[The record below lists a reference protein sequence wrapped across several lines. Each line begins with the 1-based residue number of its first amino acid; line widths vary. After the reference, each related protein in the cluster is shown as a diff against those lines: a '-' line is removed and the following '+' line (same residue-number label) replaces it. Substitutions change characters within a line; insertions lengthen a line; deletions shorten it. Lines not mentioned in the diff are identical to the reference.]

1 MTETSSEPG
10 EVAGTKYFGRSV
22 RRREDRRLLL
32 GRGRFVADLRLPGQL
47 EMMVVRSIHA
57 HARIRSID
65 VSRAATLPGVVAV
78 LTYADIAGQVRKMP
92 AFDTLPDSKPAFQS
106 VLADGKVRYVGEP
119 VVVIVA
125 RDRYLAEDAADLVQ
139 IDYEVLPPLIEI
151 EAALAEGAP
160 LLYEE
165 FGTNLVHQYRQQ
177 VGDPDAAFASA
188 YRIYRERFYIHR
200 YTAIPMETR
209 GVLADADGIA
219 GTATV
224 WSSTQFPHLL
234 RGRLAHI
241 LGLSES
247 TLRIIAP
254 DVGGGFGVKEAMYC
268 EEVLAPLL
276 SFRLGRPI
284 RWIED
289 RSEHFVATTHGRE
302 QLHFVEAA
310 VQQDGTITALRS
322 KCYTSIGGAYASLS
336 NAPGFYVSAIMR
348 GPYRIPHYDS
358 HVMSVVTNK
367 TPLNVY
373 RGAGHPQAVFC
384 MERLMDRIA
393 RDLGMDRAEL
403 RLKNMLTPEELPSDR
418 GTMLPS
424 VRVIYDS
431 GDYPRCFRSA
441 LEMLDYANFPAEQE
455 RLRAEG
461 IYRGI
466 GFSFF
471 VEATA
476 LGPYETATVRVD
488 TQGKIT
494 LLTGTSPHG
503 QGTATSLAQLV
514 AEELGIAIDLITV
527 VHGDTGL
534 IPDGIGTWGSRG
546 GAVGGTAA
554 RLAAVKVKEKGTR
567 LASYLLQVPEEK
579 LTWTDGR
586 IHLASDPAQGYSL
599 GQLADCA
606 SARNKLPDGIDFN
619 LDAYIHFQV
628 PGVAYAYA
636 SHIAVVEVN
645 TRTGR
650 IRVRDYGV
658 AHDCGKVINPMIVEG
673 QIVGGVAQGIGA
685 TFMEDLVYDRD
696 GQLLTRS
703 MMEYLLPSVGDI
715 PPIRLRHME
724 TPTPH
729 NPYGMK
735 GAGEGGMTGAPAA
748 LVNAIED
755 ALLPFGV
762 KLSDDGPFTP
772 SRIMEILSARPPTPE
787 PSVPSSGE

>member
-1 MTETSSEPG
+1 MADASAVAVEETG
-10 EVAGTKYFGRSV
+10 KYFGRSIK
-22 RRREDRRLLL
+22 RREDRRLLL
-32 GRGRFVADLRLPGQL
+32 GRGRFVADLRVSGQL
-47 EMMVVRSIHA
+47 EMTVVRSTEP

-65 VSRAATLPGVVAV
+65 TSRAAALPGVHAV
-78 LTYADIAGQVRKMP
+78 LTSADIAGKVKKMP
-92 AFDTLPDSKPAFQS
+92 AFDTLPDSKPAYQS
-106 VLADGKVRYVGEP
+106 VLAEGKVRYVGEP

-125 RDRYLAEDAADLVQ
+125 NDRYIGEDAADLVV
-139 IDYEVLPPLIEI
+139 IDYEPLPPLTDI
-151 EAALAEGAP
+151 EAALADDAP
-160 LLYEE
+160 LLYED
-165 FGTNLVHQYRQQ
+165 FGTNVVQRYEQH
-177 VGDPDAAFASA
+177 VGDVTAAFAA
-188 YRIYRERFYIHR
+188 ADRVYRETFAIHR

-209 GVLADADGIA
+209 GVLADADAVA

-234 RGRLAHI
+234 RGRLAHV
-241 LGLSES
+241 LGMAES
-247 TLRIIAP
+247 SLRIIAP
-254 DVGGGFGVKEAMYC
+254 DVGGGFGVKEAIYC

-289 RSEHFVATTHGRE
+289 RFEHFAATTHGRE
-302 QLHFVEAA
+302 QLHHVEAA
-310 VQQDGTITALRS
+310 VLADGTVTGLRS
-322 KCYTSIGGAYASLS
+322 TCITSIGGAYASLS

-348 GPYRIPHYDS
+348 GPYRIPNYES
-358 HVMSVVTNK
+358 KLLSVVTNK

-384 MERLMDRIA
+384 MERIMDRVA
-393 RDLGMDRAEL
+393 EDLGMDRAEI
-403 RLKNMLTPEELPSDR
+403 RLKNMLTPEEMPSDR
-418 GTMLPS
+418 GTMLPA
-424 VRVIYDS
+424 VRVVYDS

-441 LEMLDYANFPAEQE
+441 LEMLDYPNFAAEQ
-455 RLRAEG
+455 RKLRDEG

-488 TQGKIT
+488 TQGRIT

-514 AEELGIAIDLITV
+514 AEEFGIAIDLVTV

-554 RLAAVKVKEKGTR
+554 RLAAVKVKEKGSQ
-567 LASYLLQVPEEK
+567 LAAHLLQVPASE
-579 LTWTDGR
+579 LTWGAGR
-586 IHLASDPAQGYSL
+586 IHSIADPTRGYSL
-599 GQLADCA
+599 GELAEAA
-606 SARNKLPDGIDFN
+606 SARHQLPEGMDFN
-619 LDAYIHFQV
+619 LEAYLHFQV

-636 SHIAVVEVN
+636 AHIAIVEVN
-645 TRTGR
+645 VRTGR
-650 IRVRDYGV
+650 AHVHRYGV

-673 QIVGGVAQGIGA
+673 QVVGGVAQGIGA
-685 TFMEDLVYDRD
+685 TFFEDLVYDER
-696 GQLLTRS
+696 GQLVTRS
-703 MMEYLLPSVGDI
+703 MMEYLMPSVFDI
-715 PPIRLRHME
+715 PKIELRHME

-729 NPYGMK
+729 NPYGIK

-748 LVNAIED
+748 LVNALED
-755 ALLPFGV
+755 ALSPFGV
-762 KLSDDGPFTP
+762 RLNDDGPFTP
-772 SRIMEILSARPPTPE
+772 SRVLALLKAAPSPPAAAPQ
-787 PSVPSSGE
+787 PAPI